1 MLGQVI
7 KRWKSIHPQS
17 LVNKIVTPTKFTNKS
32 CKWGNDTEKNALIKY
47 QEHMERSNSQIEL
60 CYSCG
65 LVVNPKWTWLG
76 ASPDSLAKDLHEK
89 INTEQWP
96 NACIESRPHYNRG
109 RP

>member
-1 MLGQVI
+1 
-7 KRWKSIHPQS
+7 
-17 LVNKIVTPTKFTNKS
+17 
-32 CKWGNDTEKNALIKY
+32 
-47 QEHMERSNSQIEL
+47 MERSNSQIEL

-96 NACIESRPHYNRG
+96 NALHRKQTSL
-109 RP
+109 